1 MCMRSFNTGGSDARG
16 MKHFAYN
23 CVAILVEFMVRNDFE
38 KVFFF
43 QNAKLWQSE
52 IFHQSLSEGDEGS
65 LVGPRS
71 I

>member
-1 MCMRSFNTGGSDARG
+1 MCMRSFNNERSDVRE

-23 CVAILVEFMVRNDFE
+23 CVAILMKFMVRNDFE

-52 IFHQSLSEGDEGS
+52 IFHQSLSEGDEKS
-65 LVGPRS
+65 LIGPRS

>member
-38 KVFFF
+38 KVF
-43 QNAKLWQSE
+43 S
-52 IFHQSLSEGDEGS
+52 SRMLSHG
-65 LVGPRS
+65 RARYFTNH
-71 I
+71 